1 MASAVI
7 GALRVNL
14 GIDTAAFSNGLKKAE
29 GSLQKFGAMVQKGL
43 VAGAAAAGAAM
54 TGLGVA
60 VKSTINAADDMAK
73 SAQRFGIPIEEL
85 SRLKYAAD
93 LSGVSFNELGTGVRR
108 LSQNM
113 NDAAQGTG
121 EGAKAFEQLGISVT
135 DADGNLKSASEVMAE
150 IADRFAA
157 MPDGAEKTALAMD
170 LMGRSGA
177 NMIPLLNGGADALN
191 NLMAE
196 ADTFGQVF
204 TAEMGAQAEAF
215 NDNLSRLQGIF
226 ASIAARIAADLLP
239 HLERFSEWLVEN
251 APAIQQWASEIG
263 NFMKDGVLEL
273 IEGFRATKAE
283 IDAVIGAFQAFN
295 QWVQNVESRILQF
308 SQSIIDTFQALPGQM
323 MEIGGRIIDGL
334 WQGISGMWESVKD
347 QVSGIASGITDRFK
361 SILGIRS
368 PSRVMAEIGR
378 NIIQGLSQGM
388 EEMKGSVSGTVDGI
402 VGGIENA
409 FSSLGSSISAA
420 IQGTKEWKDVAL
432 DAIRSVAN
440 AILSSMSFGGGFFG
454 TLFKG
459 LLGGLIGFANGGSF
473 TVGGTGGI
481 DSQLVA
487 FRATP
492 GEMVD
497 IRKPGQD
504 RAEGIHVTFGLASD
518 GALNIMPEVR
528 SVSRE
533 ESMAATESLAK
544 RIPAMVDRRDNVRN
558 TRGTRA

>member
-14 GIDTAAFSNGLKKAE
+14 GIDTAAFSDGLKKAE
-29 GSLQKFGAMVQKGL
+29 SSLKKFGAMVQKGL
-43 VAGAAAAGAAM
+43 VAGAAAAGAAL

-60 VKSTINAADDMAK
+60 VRSTINAADDMAK

-113 NDAAQGTG
+113 SDAAQGTG

-135 DADGNLKSASEVMAE
+135 NADGTLKSASEVMAE

-177 NMIPLLNGGADALN
+177 NMIPMLNGGAEALN

-215 NDNLSRLQGIF
+215 NDNLSRLTGTLG
-226 ASIAARIAADLLP
+226 ALTARIAADLLP
-239 HLERFSEWLVEN
+239 HLVRFTDWLVEN
-251 APAIQQWASEIG
+251 APAIQRWANVVIEQFVIFGQNLAQLKTEID
-263 NFMKDGVLEL
+263 NIIAAFVAFRDGVTTAVNEVDATL
-273 IEGFRATKAE
+273 RAWSE
-283 IDAVIGAFQAFN
+283 QIIGIFAA
-295 QWVQNVESRILQF
+295 I
-308 SQSIIDTFQALPGQM
+308 PGQM
-323 MEIGGRIIDGL
+323 MEIGRNIISGL
-334 WQGISGMWESVKD
+334 WQGILGQWEIFKAD
-347 QVSGIASGITDRFK
+347 VSGLASGITNTFK
-361 SILGIRS
+361 SVLGIHS
-368 PSRVMAEIGR
+368 PSTVMAEIGR
-378 NIIQGLSQGM
+378 NIMQGLSQGM
-388 EEMKGSVSGTVDGI
+388 EEMKGSVSGTVGSI

-409 FSSLGSSISAA
+409 FSSLGSSIAEA
-420 IQGTKEWKDVAL
+420 IRGTKEWKDVAL
-432 DAIRSVAN
+432 DAIRAVAN

-504 RAEGIHVTFGLASD
+504 RGGGLHITFGLASD

-544 RIPAMVDRRDNVRN
+544 RIPAMVDRRENVRN

>member
-1 MASAVI
+1 
-7 GALRVNL
+7 
-14 GIDTAAFSNGLKKAE
+14 
-29 GSLQKFGAMVQKGL
+29 
-43 VAGAAAAGAAM
+43 
-54 TGLGVA
+54 
-60 VKSTINAADDMAK
+60 
-73 SAQRFGIPIEEL
+73 
-85 SRLKYAAD
+85 
-93 LSGVSFNELGTGVRR
+93 
-108 LSQNM
+108 
-113 NDAAQGTG
+113 
-121 EGAKAFEQLGISVT
+121 
-135 DADGNLKSASEVMAE
+135 
-150 IADRFAA
+150 

-177 NMIPLLNGGADALN
+177 NMIPLLNGGAEALS

-215 NDNLSRLQGIF
+215 NDNISRLTGTLG
-226 ASIAARIAADLLP
+226 ALTARIAADLLP
-239 HLERFSEWLVEN
+239 HLERFSAWLVEN
-251 APAIQQWASEIG
+251 APAIQQWAGVVIEQFVIFGQNIAQLKTEIDSIIAA
-263 NFMKDGVLEL
+263 FVAFRDGVTTAVNEVDATL
-273 IEGFRATKAE
+273 RAWSEQIVGIFAA
-283 IDAVIGAFQAFN
+283 I
-295 QWVQNVESRILQF
+295 
-308 SQSIIDTFQALPGQM
+308 PGQM
-323 MEIGGRIIDGL
+323 MEIGRNIISGL
-334 WQGISGMWESVKD
+334 WQGILGQWEIFKAD
-347 QVSGIASGITDRFK
+347 VSGLASGITSTFK
-361 SILGIRS
+361 SVLGIHS
-368 PSRVMAEIGR
+368 PSTVMAEIGR
-378 NIIQGLSQGM
+378 NIMQGLSQGM
-388 EEMKGSVSGTVDGI
+388 EEMKGSVSGTVGSI

-420 IQGTKEWKDVAL
+420 IKGTKEWKDVAL
-432 DAIRSVAN
+432 DAIRAVAN

-528 SVSRE
+528 SVSRQ

>member
-14 GIDTAAFSNGLKKAE
+14 GIDTAAFSDGLKKAE
-29 GSLQKFGAMVQKGL
+29 SGLKKFGAMVQKGL

-323 MEIGGRIIDGL
+323 MEIGGQIIDGL

-388 EEMKGSVSGTVDGI
+388 EEMKGAVSGTVDGI